1 MTIHYA
7 TDRTPPG
14 PARLVAF
21 TERAARDGF
30 VKVDPG
36 HRQKCTAKDAAYLC
50 RTWHSMELAEALAKG
65 VI

>member
-7 TDRTPPG
+7 TDRTPP
-14 PARLVAF
+14 AAKLVAF
-21 TERAARDGF
+21 TERAARDGY
-30 VKVDPG
+30 VKAAPG

-50 RTWHSMELAEALAKG
+50 RTWHSMGLAEALARG

>member
-7 TDRTPPG
+7 TDRTPPA
-14 PARLVAF
+14 PKLVAF

-30 VKVDPG
+30 VKADPD
-36 HRQKCTAKDAAYLC
+36 HRETVTAKDAAYLC
-50 RTWHSMELAEALAKG
+50 HTWHSMGLAEALAKG

>member
-21 TERAARDGF
+21 TERVARDGY
-30 VKVDPG
+30 VKADPG
-36 HRQKCTAKDAAYLC
+36 PRDTVTAKDARTLC
-50 RTWHSMELAEALAKG
+50 VLWHGVTLDKALAKG

>member
-21 TERAARDGF
+21 TERAARDGY
-30 VKVDPG
+30 VKADPT
-36 HRQKCTAKDAAYLC
+36 HRETVTAKDAAYLC
-50 RTWHSMELAEALAKG
+50 RTWHSMGLAEALAKG
-65 VI
+65 GI

>member
-7 TDRTPPG
+7 TDRTPPA
-14 PARLVAF
+14 PKLVAF
-21 TERAARDGF
+21 TVREARDGF
-30 VKVDPG
+30 VKADPG

-50 RTWHSMELAEALAKG
+50 RTWHSMGLAEALAKG

>member
-7 TDRTPPG
+7 VDRTPPG

-21 TERAARDGF
+21 TERTARNGYVQD
-30 VKVDPG
+30 DTD
-36 HRQKCTAKDAAYLC
+36 HRETITAKDAAYLC
-50 RTWHSMELAEALAKG
+50 RVWHGMSLDKALVEG

>member
-21 TERAARDGF
+21 TERAARDGY
-30 VKVDPG
+30 VKADPG
-36 HRQKCTAKDAAYLC
+36 HRDTVTAKDAAYLC
-50 RTWHSMELAEALAKG
+50 RTWHGVPLEQAMAKG

>member
-21 TERAARDGF
+21 TERAARDGY
-30 VKVDPG
+30 VKADPG
-36 HRQKCTAKDAAYLC
+36 HRQKCTAKDARTLC
-50 RTWHSMELAEALAKG
+50 VLWHGVTLDKALARG
-65 VI
+65 YV